1 MGLLGHC
8 SPLEPGRP
16 SFLDRES
23 LYGAACFLRGCGLG
37 LRGNVHLL
45 EKHIRVVQPRAPP
58 HRLASGEPSCRWPG
72 FSARR
77 ALFNPQC
84 ILRPLSPVGG
94 GLSGVQQRLPPP
106 RGAEPPDR
114 SQLSV
119 RPSVRP
125 AVRSLPRAA
134 GERAK
139 LAHLSSA
146 GAAST
151 FKSRSS
157 FSFTF
162 CLLPGRASLTW
173 GRAPL
178 PIGCARTGRGES
190 GAPPFHRGWLPA
202 GSGRHRRSARAGEP
216 EPVLPARAAQT

>member
-1 MGLLGHC
+1 MRRVGAERVPE
-8 SPLEPGRP
+8 SRRRRP
-16 SFLDRES
+16 SV
-23 LYGAACFLRGCGLG
+23 LG
-37 LRGNVHLL
+37 PLHAG
-45 EKHIRVVQPRAPP
+45 RVRVRT
-58 HRLASGEPSCRWPG
+58 
-72 FSARR
+72 
-77 ALFNPQC
+77 
-84 ILRPLSPVGG
+84 
-94 GLSGVQQRLPPP
+94 LSGVRPCTREW
-106 RGAEPPDR
+106 RGRPGPAGSLEPLLSACPSEPAR
-114 SQLSV
+114 VASAALCPGSQLSV

-125 AVRSLPRAA
+125 AVRILPRAA

-162 CLLPGRASLTW
+162 CLLPGRARLTW

-190 GAPPFHRGWLPA
+190 GAPPFHQGWLQT
-202 GSGRHRRSARAGEP
+202 SCGRHRRSARAGEP